1 MRMTKDSRIPFENF
15 KSSVCHHLKRLGDI
29 DFIIEVLESDEITE
43 YYNLGWYPE
52 CLYMLA
58 MLDYLSRVNK
68 IPLCNKYDFLRR
80 CRLSETVYPTSIII
94 ISLGTNGESIREQA
108 KRESIPEFIRFNIVK
123 NDVRDI
129 G

>member
-1 MRMTKDSRIPFENF
+1 MRMTNDNRIPFDNF
-15 KSSVCHHLKRLGDI
+15 KSSVCHHLMRLGDI
-29 DFIIEVLESDEITE
+29 DFIIKVLENDEITE
-43 YYNLGWYPE
+43 YYNRGWYPE
-52 CLYMLA
+52 CLYILA

-68 IPLCNKYDFLRR
+68 VPLCNKYDFLRR

-94 ISLGTNGESIREQA
+94 MSLGKNGESIREQA
-108 KRESIPEFIRFNIVK
+108 KRESIPEFIRFNIVE

>member
-1 MRMTKDSRIPFENF
+1 M
-15 KSSVCHHLKRLGDI
+15 KRLGDI
-29 DFIIEVLESDEITE
+29 DFIIEVLENDEITE

-52 CLYMLA
+52 CLYILA

-68 IPLCNKYDFLRR
+68 VPLCNKYDFLRR

-94 ISLGTNGESIREQA
+94 MSLGRNGESIREQA
-108 KRESIPEFIRFNIVK
+108 KRESIPEFIRFNIVE

>member
-1 MRMTKDSRIPFENF
+1 M
-15 KSSVCHHLKRLGDI
+15 RLGDI
-29 DFIIEVLESDEITE
+29 DFIIEVLENDEITE
-43 YYNLGWYPE
+43 YYNRGWYPE

-80 CRLSETVYPTSIII
+80 FRLSETVYPTSIII
-94 ISLGTNGESIREQA
+94 MALGRNGESIREQA
-108 KRESIPEFIRFNIVK
+108 ISESIPEFIRFNIVE

-129 G
+129 V